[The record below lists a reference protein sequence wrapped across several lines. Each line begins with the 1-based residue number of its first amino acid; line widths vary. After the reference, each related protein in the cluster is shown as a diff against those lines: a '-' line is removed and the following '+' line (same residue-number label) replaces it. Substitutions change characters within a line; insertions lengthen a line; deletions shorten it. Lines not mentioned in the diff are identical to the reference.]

1 MKALIY
7 SIFLVLLGPA
17 VWAGTIDNKTDKDYK
32 KEIHK
37 EYSIDS
43 DGTVKLNN
51 RYGDINIRTH
61 NKNQVIIDVT
71 ISTDAPNESRAEEL
85 FDRINIDFSNSSDYV
100 SAKTEIGD
108 HGSRWWKSMWKGNNN
123 IEFDI
128 HYEVYVP
135 SGVKLDIENRYG
147 DVYLPDMD
155 NDLSLELKYG
165 DAQIGNLSG
174 DLEFDI
180 SYGNASINDVED
192 IRIDIGYG
200 DVDINSAKQIQMES
214 KYSDIRIEEADY
226 LDLESKY
233 DDFRIGTIGTIKNE
247 GKYDEFDIKH
257 VDVFEIDTKYT
268 DIEIRDLGKSGLF
281 DTGYGSIDIDNA
293 LPSLE
298 NFDVEGR
305 YTNISLTIS
314 NGFEIEFEGDY
325 VKPRFRDS
333 INYTKKDDDDNSVYI
348 KGSHG
353 SNPKAKLN
361 FSMGYGSLKI
371 DNR

>member
-1 MKALIY
+1 MKALIF
-7 SIFLVLLGPA
+7 SICLVFIGSLAMANPKDIG
-17 VWAGTIDNKTDKDYK
+17 TDKDYK
-32 KEIHK
+32 KEINK
-37 EYSIDS
+37 EYSIDA

-61 NKNQVIIDVT
+61 SKNQVIINVT
-71 ISTDAPNESRAEEL
+71 ITTDAPNESRAEEV
-85 FDRINIDFSNSSDYV
+85 FDRINVDFSNSSDYV

-108 HGSRWWKSMWKGNNN
+108 HGSSWWKSMWKGNNN

-135 SGVKLDIENRYG
+135 NQVKLDIENRYG
-147 DVYLPDMD
+147 NVYLPNMM
-155 NDLSLELKYG
+155 NDVDLELKYG

-180 SYGNASINDVED
+180 SYGNASINSVED
-192 IRIDIGYG
+192 ISIDIGYG

-214 KYSDIRIEEADY
+214 KYSDIRIEEAEY

-247 GKYDEFDIKH
+247 GKYDEFDIKR

-268 DIEIRDLGKSGLF
+268 DIEIRDLGKSGQF
-281 DTGYGSIDIDNA
+281 YTGYGSIDIDNA

-298 NFDVEGR
+298 SFDVQGR
-305 YTNISLTIS
+305 YTNISLTIPS
-314 NGFEIEFEGDY
+314 GFEIEFEGDY
-325 VKPRFRDS
+325 VKPRFSDS
-333 INYTKKDDDDNSVYI
+333 INYTEKDDDDNSVYI

-353 SNPKAKLN
+353 SNPKAQLN
-361 FSMGYGSLKI
+361 FTMDYGSLKI